1 MVDVGVAALSVGA
14 ATATSG
20 EAMLSVRPALV
31 AWPALLPWQRAASG
45 AGLRLQLGKPRLP
58 AKALSASGRFPV
70 SESPAAGG
78 GENSAMPPR
87 PCYATPCTP
96 LRLFI

>member
-1 MVDVGVAALSVGA
+1 MAMLTVGA
-14 ATATSG
+14 AIATGG
-20 EAMLSVRPALV
+20 EAMLSLRAAMV
-31 AWPALLPWQRAASG
+31 AWPAPPPWRRAASG